1 MASCLYTTVCI
12 SNTGNDSLNDTYVR
26 TGTFNDN
33 SYYIGQ
39 TNNYVIFFSSE
50 GYWCVA
56 DYIDGPCLL
65 TGKSPCTSVCP
76 DFCDDYYQRGACPP
90 PEPPPVNPCDIFD
103 FEAIFDCDVDVTPTP
118 TPTNTSTPTLTPTP
132 TSTSLCPLFVDA
144 TILSFTPTPTVT
156 PSFTPTSS
164 GQITRDCGF
173 LGDVTFNT
181 INSIIDCPF
190 SLEFQDCYNGA
201 IYYTTNALTR
211 PEGGSLERFM
221 IYQAN
226 VDNVRRCISYV
237 GVNVNIIGSNTI
249 NFISNLIGYSNLGQ
263 CVSCLGVLAPT
274 PTPTPS
280 ITPTITLTSTS
291 NKPEPPPASNTP
303 TPTKTKPVLYYI
315 YENCDDNL
323 RICQQ
328 IPAVEGLLV
337 NQAFKTGN
345 VGEYRNQCW
354 FLYSVSTFCPTQNP
368 NYQTLVY
375 NTNAFPSVLNATFK
389 DCNDCAINVPLS
401 NPPSPSNSPTPTR
414 TVTPTRPPQ
423 VQACKPH
430 QVKITS
436 NICAICTSAP
446 IYTPPQ
452 TITVYSPSDNLVI
465 GSYVYVNSTCTS
477 PIPASQYIQKI
488 GQSTIYLVVNPG
500 ILLTASCASC

>member
-1 MASCLYTTVCI
+1 M
-12 SNTGNDSLNDTYVR
+12 
-26 TGTFNDN
+26 
-33 SYYIGQ
+33 
-39 TNNYVIFFSSE
+39 
-50 GYWCVA
+50 
-56 DYIDGPCLL
+56 
-65 TGKSPCTSVCP
+65 
-76 DFCDDYYQRGACPP
+76 
-90 PEPPPVNPCDIFD
+90 
-103 FEAIFDCDVDVTPTP
+103 
-118 TPTNTSTPTLTPTP
+118 
-132 TSTSLCPLFVDA
+132 
-144 TILSFTPTPTVT
+144 
-156 PSFTPTSS
+156 
-164 GQITRDCGF
+164 
-173 LGDVTFNT
+173 GDVTFNT

-201 IYYTTNALTR
+201 IYYTTNALSR
-211 PEGGSLERFM
+211 PEGGSLEKFM

-263 CVSCLGVLAPT
+263 CVSCLGVLTPT

-291 NKPEPPPASNTP
+291 NKPEPPPVSNTP
-303 TPTKTKPVLYYI
+303 TPTRTRTVLYYI

-375 NTNAFPSVLNATFK
+375 NTNAFPSVLNVTFK
-389 DCNDCAINVPLS
+389 DCNDCASNVPLV

-430 QVKITS
+430 TIIISDFPCNVCYYP
-436 NICAICTSAP
+436 NYAP
-446 IYTPPQ
+446 FYSIPTN
-452 TITVYSPSDNLVI
+452 TTVYSPSDSLAAGVQI
-465 GSYVYVNSTCTS
+465 FSNSTCTS
-477 PIPASQYIQKI
+477 PVPAGQYIKALSSGGGAI
-488 GQSTIYLVVNPG
+488 TSTLVTAGQGVLSNY
-500 ILLTASCASC
+500 SCSPCY